1 MGILGLAWRNIPEIA
16 GLVVA
21 VWIQLLLRRWLLE
34 SHAAKRWPPVRRAI
48 RIATA
53 LLTAWVVYGFLSN
66 FPFAYLRLPSSS
78 FVAWLR
84 GSALA
89 WSMASIVAF
98 LLLPVYRL
106 APRFSG
112 KRRVLVRA
120 AGSALLAAP
129 FAGMGFGIFI
139 GRHDLRVREVDVP
152 IPQLPRDLDGLRLV
166 QISDI
171 HLSPFLSER
180 ELERAVGMANELR
193 AHLALVTGDLITGQG
208 DPLDACLRQLAR
220 LRADAGILGC
230 LGNHEIYARSENATT
245 SGGARLGIRFLR
257 QQSRQLRFGN
267 ATLNISGVD
276 YQRMGMRYLAG
287 AGKLLAPGMTN
298 LLLSHNPDVFGVSSQ
313 MGFNLTISGH
323 THGGQVNV
331 EILHQN
337 LNVVRFFTPF
347 TYGLYRLGPAAL
359 WVTRGIGT
367 VGVPARIGAPPE
379 IALLRLCAT

>member
-1 MGILGLAWRNIPEIA
+1 
-16 GLVVA
+16 
-21 VWIQLLLRRWLLE
+21 
-34 SHAAKRWPPVRRAI
+34 
-48 RIATA
+48 
-53 LLTAWVVYGFLSN
+53 
-66 FPFAYLRLPSSS
+66 
-78 FVAWLR
+78 
-84 GSALA
+84 
-89 WSMASIVAF
+89 
-98 LLLPVYRL
+98 
-106 APRFSG
+106 
-112 KRRVLVRA
+112 
-120 AGSALLAAP
+120 
-129 FAGMGFGIFI
+129 
-139 GRHDLRVREVDVP
+139 
-152 IPQLPRDLDGLRLV
+152 
-166 QISDI
+166 
-171 HLSPFLSER
+171 
-180 ELERAVGMANELR
+180 
-193 AHLALVTGDLITGQG
+193 
-208 DPLDACLRQLAR
+208 
-220 LRADAGILGC
+220 
-230 LGNHEIYARSENATT
+230 
-245 SGGARLGIRFLR
+245 LR

>member
-1 MGILGLAWRNIPEIA
+1 MGILGLAWRNIPGIA

-34 SHAAKRWPPVRRAI
+34 SYAAKRWPAARRAI

-66 FPFAYLRLPSSS
+66 FPFAYLQLPSST
-78 FVAWLR
+78 VLAWLR

-98 LLLPVYRL
+98 LLLPVYRQ

-129 FAGMGFGIFI
+129 FAGMGFGIFV

-152 IPQLPRDLDGLRLV
+152 IPDLPRDLDGLRLV

-230 LGNHEIYARSENATT
+230 LGNHEIYARSENATA

-298 LLLSHNPDVFGVSSQ
+298 LLLSHNPDVFDVSAQ

-337 LNVVRFFTPF
+337 LNVVRFFTPY

-367 VGVPARIGAPPE
+367 VGVPARIGAAPE